1 MTRLLL
7 LGSPLLGPRVWA
19 PLADE
24 LVRRGRQVSVAQ
36 PARRVESPADVV
48 RGFLE
53 AVPPGAPVVLVPHS
67 NAGLY
72 VAAVAAA
79 VPVQGLVFVDAGLP
93 SPLLRAPTAPDW
105 LRERLAD
112 LVGPDGLLP
121 PWTRW
126 WPEADVDG
134 LFPDPDTRRAVEL
147 EQPRL
152 PLAYFDAEVPSP
164 SGWESR
170 RPAYLAFGQTY
181 AEELDTARRRG
192 WPTAVLAGEHLHV
205 LVDPV
210 SVADSV
216 VRLGAR
222 D

>member
-1 MTRLLL
+1 VAEILR
-7 LGSPLLGPRVWA
+7 
-19 PLADE
+19 
-24 LVRRGRQVSVAQ
+24 RRGYDVVV
-36 PARRVESPADVV
+36 PALPGRIATPADVV
-48 RGFLE
+48 AGFLD
-53 AVPPGAPVVLVPHS
+53 AVPDVAGTVLVPHS

-72 VAAVAAA
+72 VGTLAAERSVE
-79 VPVQGLVFVDAGLP
+79 GIVFVDAGLP
-93 SPLLRAPTAPDW
+93 SEGPATPTAPPEFREF
-105 LRERLAD
+105 LRGLAD
-112 LVGPDGLLP
+112 ADGLLP
-121 PWTRW
+121 PWTGW
-126 WPEADVDG
+126 WPDTRV
-134 LFPDPDTRRAVEL
+134 LFPDDDTRAAVEA
-147 EQPRL
+147 EQRRL